1 MSALNFLNKTFSK
14 IVLDDKTGD
23 KMNEKYEKNYEKN
36 YEKTNKKINKKVN
49 KKDGENSIEEDV
61 KLDENEKL
69 IKFNHGV
76 MIKLRRGFYKGYN
89 GFVLENYPD
98 TVDVKMNYIDYVLVG
113 NGLLKNGMVI
123 NTSFGK
129 STIIEMIN
137 NGKYMISYERIAR
150 FEKNNV
156 EIKGDKVMIKRGE
169 HKNKIGD
176 LVKINK
182 AKLNIRIDALLR
194 EKNVEEDD
202 VFYNDLVLKGGETIN
217 VVKVTKE
224 YMEGYD
230 KKNNIIK
237 FQEVDVEKYLPGFKI
252 IRSDKSDTNK
262 EKYESDEKVY
272 VGDEKLYIG
281 DEEENGENVFATDEG
296 EDGGEGEVM
305 GYEENT
311 NENGDNYENENGN
324 MIEEDEL
331 KVSFKDMERC
341 EFVAKTLSKE
351 ENDIMNNIDKVIK
364 FLSYPCDIINKYSL
378 MEKIMDSL
386 KIMKGDLERVKI
398 NRWKKSDIKY
408 VVLYLTIIEVVKY
421 RDINI
426 TYNTF
431 TNQIEKLYKVGYLT
445 KSDILGSNFLINENI
460 KDTCFSCIILSD
472 EESKNVRTLYK
483 EKRFLEI
490 IIKMVEKCGDI
501 LQKWFG
507 KIDLKGIK
515 RLDIKIYNVADGK
528 RNKEYPK
535 YFLTTKDIL
544 SGNIPVTSKKIIW
557 GPQSEYLVNIWKNS
571 LNNKMKKCDDNES
584 RSIYEY
590 VINNFD
596 KAPFMRDYVPKNDI
610 EKVKYKELMVTFVKF
625 VDQLREY
632 VNIKNSEKQCELD
645 KRNEEK
651 EKVNNKRSMLSEFRN
666 LEDDLDGLNLDEKK
680 ITKKIRRNF

>member
-1 MSALNFLNKTFSK
+1 
-14 IVLDDKTGD
+14 
-23 KMNEKYEKNYEKN
+23 
-36 YEKTNKKINKKVN
+36 
-49 KKDGENSIEEDV
+49 
-61 KLDENEKL
+61 
-69 IKFNHGV
+69 
-76 MIKLRRGFYKGYN
+76 
-89 GFVLENYPD
+89 
-98 TVDVKMNYIDYVLVG
+98 
-113 NGLLKNGMVI
+113 
-123 NTSFGK
+123 
-129 STIIEMIN
+129 
-137 NGKYMISYERIAR
+137 
-150 FEKNNV
+150 
-156 EIKGDKVMIKRGE
+156 
-169 HKNKIGD
+169 
-176 LVKINK
+176 
-182 AKLNIRIDALLR
+182 
-194 EKNVEEDD
+194 
-202 VFYNDLVLKGGETIN
+202 
-217 VVKVTKE
+217 
-224 YMEGYD
+224 
-230 KKNNIIK
+230 
-237 FQEVDVEKYLPGFKI
+237 
-252 IRSDKSDTNK
+252 
-262 EKYESDEKVY
+262 
-272 VGDEKLYIG
+272 
-281 DEEENGENVFATDEG
+281 
-296 EDGGEGEVM
+296 
-305 GYEENT
+305 
-311 NENGDNYENENGN
+311 
-324 MIEEDEL
+324 
-331 KVSFKDMERC
+331 
-341 EFVAKTLSKE
+341 
-351 ENDIMNNIDKVIK
+351 
-364 FLSYPCDIINKYSL
+364 
-378 MEKIMDSL
+378 MDSL